1 MNTNTILLIILSLVT
16 AGGLSFYQYFYKN
29 KNYNKVNFLLAL
41 LRFISIFSII
51 LLLINPVISRKTYE
65 TSKTPLPIIVDNS
78 QSISELKQEKIS
90 KELSQKLL
98 ENTQLNDKYD
108 VQLFSFDNDFY
119 TNKPIDYKGKQT
131 NIHKVAQNMKQ
142 LYRNQNFPIVLLSD
156 GNQTIG
162 NDYVYSFPQNN
173 QLYPLVFGDTTS
185 FLDIKINQLN
195 VNKYA
200 FLKNKFPVEVF
211 LQYNGDKSINTT
223 FSIQE
228 GNHTIHKQI
237 ISFSANKKSQEI
249 SVLLNAN
256 KVGVHSYKASITTSE
271 IEKNKYNNTKNFAVE
286 IIDQRSEIALI
297 SAINHPDLGALKRAI
312 ETNVQHKVTLV
323 KPQQIK
329 SLNSYNVLILYQPNI
344 QFKPIL
350 EQNKNL
356 QLNTFVITGLSTD
369 YNILNEYQDQLKF
382 RMSNQNENFTA
393 QFNPEFNLFAL
404 DNIGFEQFPP
414 LENSFGNINITGNVN
429 TLLQSQI
436 RNINTKNPLLAFAES
451 GIKRNAYLFGEN
463 IWKWRLESHV
473 KTKSFEQFDIF
484 IDKIIQFLA
493 SNVSKK
499 SLIVTHESFYNSG
512 ENIEVSAQFFNKNY
526 EFEENAKLTIQLK
539 NNKTKTTKV
548 YDFLKGNGEY
558 KVNLDGLEAG
568 NYSFTVKENNSKASY
583 SNKFEVLY
591 FEIEKQFVNPDISR
605 LTQLARNTNS
615 KIFYPN
621 QVDKLITELLKKES
635 FPAIQ
640 KEIVKKSALIESIWL
655 LILLAI
661 TLATEWFIRKYN
673 GML

>member
-16 AGGLSFYQYFYKN
+16 AGGLSFYQYFYRN

-173 QLYPLVFGDTTS
+173 QLYPLVLGDTTS

-393 QFNPEFNLFAL
+393 QYNPEFNLFAL

>member
-1 MNTNTILLIILSLVT
+1 M
-16 AGGLSFYQYFYKN
+16 
-29 KNYNKVNFLLAL
+29 
-41 LRFISIFSII
+41 
-51 LLLINPVISRKTYE
+51 
-65 TSKTPLPIIVDNS
+65 
-78 QSISELKQEKIS
+78 
-90 KELSQKLL
+90 
-98 ENTQLNDKYD
+98 
-108 VQLFSFDNDFY
+108 
-119 TNKPIDYKGKQT
+119 
-131 NIHKVAQNMKQ
+131 
-142 LYRNQNFPIVLLSD
+142 LSD

-173 QLYPLVFGDTTS
+173 QLYPLVLGDTTS

-297 SAINHPDLGALKRAI
+297 SAINHPDLGAIKRAI

>member
-16 AGGLSFYQYFYKN
+16 AGGLSFYQYFYRN

-173 QLYPLVFGDTTS
+173 QLYPLVLGDTTS

-297 SAINHPDLGALKRAI
+297 SAINHPDLGAIKRAI

-526 EFEENAKLTIQLK
+526 EFEENAKLTIHLK

>member
-173 QLYPLVFGDTTS
+173 QLYPLVLGDTTS

-499 SLIVTHESFYNSG
+499 SLIVTHEIFYNSG

>member
-16 AGGLSFYQYFYKN
+16 AGGLSFYQYFYRN

-98 ENTQLNDKYD
+98 ENTQLNEKYD

-173 QLYPLVFGDTTS
+173 QLYPLVLGDTTS

-237 ISFSANKKSQEI
+237 IFFSANKKSQEI

-661 TLATEWFIRKYN
+661 TLATEWF
-673 GML
+673 

>member
-173 QLYPLVFGDTTS
+173 QLYPLVLGDTTS

-414 LENSFGNINITGNVN
+414 LENSFGNIKITVNVN

>member
-173 QLYPLVFGDTTS
+173 QLYPLVLGDTTS

-297 SAINHPDLGALKRAI
+297 SAINHPDLGGLKRAI

-591 FEIEKQFVNPDISR
+591 FEIDKQFVNPDISR

>member
-108 VQLFSFDNDFY
+108 VQLFTFDNDFY

-173 QLYPLVFGDTTS
+173 QLYPLVLGDTTS

>member
-16 AGGLSFYQYFYKN
+16 AGGLSFYQYFYRN

-98 ENTQLNDKYD
+98 ENTQLNEKYD

-173 QLYPLVFGDTTS
+173 QLYPLVLGDTTS

-237 ISFSANKKSQEI
+237 IFFSANKKSQEI